1 MLSIFQNLTS
11 FHRIQNKKKSQLS
24 LESYNIKSR
33 NPLILS
39 YRVTSDR
46 FQVPRIFHDNISKSS
61 TLDAILSRQVY
72 SKRISISTKISTK
85 KIYQIIQ
92 HFQRHLI
99 VSNLNWKKKKSWGKT
114 LIPNIDENFA
124 IIEHGISPQ
133 FLIQPV

>member
-99 VSNLNWKKKKSWGKT
+99 VSNLN
-114 LIPNIDENFA
+114 
-124 IIEHGISPQ
+124 
-133 FLIQPV
+133 